1 MMLVSDGDSK
11 APSDKLRSSLR
22 SRESSDSGFRVSA
35 LLQNEQFPTSNAW
48 SIKWREWGCS
58 CQVEIPKFHLTSWG
72 VACVHEEIAIA
83 DDVPLGYY
91 ECPIYKANYT
101 YKNTIISEVEQFIRL
116 PLICN
121 IPSSLFR
128 NKNYKKE
135 IV

>member
-1 MMLVSDGDSK
+1 MLFDGKFQIKRLFERRTSN
-11 APSDKLRSSLR
+11 SSLQMR
-22 SRESSDSGFRVSA
+22 RALSG
-35 LLQNEQFPTSNAW
+35 E
-48 SIKWREWGCS
+48 IGGCS
-58 CQVEIPKFHLTSWG
+58 YQVEIPKFHLTSWG
-72 VACVHEEIAIA
+72 AACVHEEIAIA

>member
-1 MMLVSDGDSK
+1 MTEHLIHK
-11 APSDKLRSSLR
+11 RSSLYK
-22 SRESSDSGFRVSA
+22 DKIMCLVSY
-35 LLQNEQFPTSNAW
+35 LFVLERRTSNPPLQMRRAL
-48 SIKWREWGCS
+48 SGGNGGCS
-58 CQVEIPKFHLTSWG
+58 CQVEIPKFHLTNWG